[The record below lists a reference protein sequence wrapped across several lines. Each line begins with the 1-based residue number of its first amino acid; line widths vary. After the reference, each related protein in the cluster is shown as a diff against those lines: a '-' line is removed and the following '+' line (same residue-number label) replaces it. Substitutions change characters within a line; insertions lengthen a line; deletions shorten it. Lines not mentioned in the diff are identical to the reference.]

1 MPYRRRKSE
10 SFCGVEVYGDSE
22 FRRRTGAALLLLQPL
37 EQFELIQTHL
47 AAIRQGKRSG
57 VTAWASRP
65 VFTVGAATW
74 NYSPLWYGSA
84 IAHDA
89 YHVKLYRD
97 AKNRCQGTDPETEA
111 WSGKAAERA
120 CLSFQRQVLLALKA
134 DHRILDHIEKH
145 LRNPTYQDRN
155 KGTRGWLDYRKR
167 WW

>member
-22 FRRRTGAALLLLQPL
+22 FRRRTGEALLLLQPL

-74 NYSPLWYGSA
+74 YYSPLWYGGA

-97 AKNRCQGTDPETEA
+97 AKNRCQGTDPEAEA

-145 LRNPTYQDRN
+145 LQNPTYQGRN
-155 KGTRGWLDYRKR
+155 KGTGGWLDYRKR